1 MNKKVLYLLVALIV
15 LLAAGA
21 GYLFFS
27 LDRQVKA
34 NQEMQELAEL
44 DKKEMENEYQQ
55 FANQFQR
62 PEKDFAQKQNQ
73 QQCPRIR

>member
-27 LDRQVKA
+27 LDR
-34 NQEMQELAEL
+34 
-44 DKKEMENEYQQ
+44 
-55 FANQFQR
+55 
-62 PEKDFAQKQNQ
+62 
-73 QQCPRIR
+73 